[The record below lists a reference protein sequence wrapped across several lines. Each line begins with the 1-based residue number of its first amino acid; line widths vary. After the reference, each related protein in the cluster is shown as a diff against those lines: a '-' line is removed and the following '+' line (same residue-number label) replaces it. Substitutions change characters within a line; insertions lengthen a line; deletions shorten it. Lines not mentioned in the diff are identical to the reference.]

1 MNSPNEDPKPVDNV
15 ESAKQPP
22 SCCGPECDCHGT
34 GPSGPMRWMLGMIV
48 LLIAATLV
56 ARAVVKN
63 HGAPTEQVAAVFP
76 TLAPTFT
83 ANSQPPVGPVE
94 AVATP
99 GASVGTRIAS
109 LSDLNKIATANDAAF
124 VYLAAQDG
132 TSNDL
137 PVAALKEAASRI
149 NMQGHKIALFTLEA
163 GSRDYAQLAAQ
174 TSVPAV
180 LALVKGRGMSAVN
193 GVITETKLL
202 QAFVA
207 AGSVSCGPG
216 GCGPAGCCPP
226 AGSK

>member
-1 MNSPNEDPKPVDNV
+1 MNSPNEDQKPNDSV
-15 ESAKQPP
+15 ESQKQPA
-22 SCCGPECDCHGT
+22 SCCGPRCDCHGT
-34 GPSGPMRWMLGMIV
+34 GPSGPMRWTLGIIV
-48 LLIAATLV
+48 LLVAAMLV

-76 TLAPTFT
+76 TLAPTV
-83 ANSQPPVGPVE
+83 AADNQAPVGPVE
-94 AVATP
+94 TVATP
-99 GASVGTRIAS
+99 VVSVGTRIAS

-132 TSNDL
+132 ASNDL
-137 PVAALKEAASRI
+137 PIAALKDAASRI
-149 NMQGHKIALFTLEA
+149 TTQGHKIALFTLEA
-163 GSRDYAQLAAQ
+163 GSRDYSQLAAQ

-193 GVITETKLL
+193 GVITETKLI

-207 AGSVSCGPG
+207 AGSASCGPG
-216 GCGPAGCCPP
+216 CCGPAGCCPP